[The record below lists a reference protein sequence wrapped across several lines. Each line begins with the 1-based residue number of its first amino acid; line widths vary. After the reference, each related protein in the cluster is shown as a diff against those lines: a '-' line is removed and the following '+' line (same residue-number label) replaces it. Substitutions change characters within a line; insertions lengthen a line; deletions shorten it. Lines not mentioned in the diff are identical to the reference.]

1 MKVSDFLKENSDA
14 CEQARKWLEDN
25 NIVEMSDAWEI
36 CPRGDW
42 MWWGLRRMGIKK
54 SVSMKF
60 ARFCANRAKKHAADA
75 DAYDAYD
82 AYDAAAYDAAAYD
95 ADAYAYAAAA
105 AAYAYAAAAY
115 AAAYVDAYVD
125 AAAAER
131 QVQADW
137 LREHIKNPFGK

>member
-60 ARFCANRAKKHAADA
+60 ARFCANRAKKHAA
-75 DAYDAYD
+75 
-82 AYDAAAYDAAAYD
+82 
-95 ADAYAYAAAA
+95 AA